1 MITKVHKIIIVRHSQ
16 TISVA
21 GQVRLIKCSDQVI
34 CIRVIE
40 SQMHFI
46 KMAFH
51 RVYDDLFP

>member
-1 MITKVHKIIIVRHSQ
+1 MTTKVHKTIIARHSQ
-16 TISVA
+16 IISVA
-21 GQVRLIKCSDQVI
+21 GQVRQIKCSDQVI

-51 RVYDDLFP
+51 TVYDDLFP